1 MGRYKTSNLFFIV
14 VLLLGIGGLIPK
26 IAGAV
31 EPFPA
36 RPVQIIIPFPP
47 GGLTD
52 LVGRPFASSL
62 EKVLKQPVAIMN
74 KPGAG
79 GVVGMQAASIAKPD
93 GYTLMVALSAI
104 SIMPE
109 IDILFGRPPTYKM
122 DDFTPIA
129 RLTADPNILVVRKE
143 APWKTLQE
151 FVAEAKRR
159 PDEIKYSSAGVYSG
173 LHVSMELFTH
183 AAGIKLRHIPSA
195 GGGPALT
202 ATLGG
207 HVECQFSAPNIV
219 YPHIKAGT
227 LRVLAGSG
235 DKRLA
240 ALPNVPTLKELGY
253 EVEFYA
259 WSGFFAPKA
268 TPPEIIKILR
278 EAANKAI
285 NSEEFRTAMQK
296 IETPIAYLDADDFKK
311 FWDKDAKMVIEAV
324 RRLGKVQ

>member
-1 MGRYKTSNLFFIV
+1 MGKNMTANLFLLV
-14 VLLLGIGGLIPK
+14 VLFFGINELIPGM
-26 IAGAV
+26 AEAA
-31 EPFPA
+31 ELYPS
-36 RPVQIIIPFPP
+36 RPIQLIVPFPP

-62 EKVLKQPVAIMN
+62 EKVLKQPVAIVN

-104 SIMPE
+104 SVMPE
-109 IDILFGRPPTYKM
+109 IDIIFGRPPTYKM
-122 DDFTPIA
+122 DNFIPIA
-129 RLTADPNILVVRKE
+129 RLTADPNIFVVRKE

-151 FVAEAKRR
+151 FVADAKSR
-159 PDEIKYSSAGVYSG
+159 PNEIKYSSAGVYSG
-173 LHVSMELFTH
+173 LHITMELFMH
-183 AAGIKLRHIPSA
+183 AAGIQLRHIPTA
-195 GGGPALT
+195 GGGPGLT
-202 ATLGG
+202 AALGG
-207 HVECQFSAPNIV
+207 HVECMFTAPNIV
-219 YPHIKAGT
+219 LSHVRAGT

-253 EVEFYA
+253 DVEFYA

-268 TPPEIIKILR
+268 TPPDIIEILR
-278 EAANKAI
+278 EASKKAI
-285 NSEEFRTAMQK
+285 NSQEFKTAMQK
-296 IETPIAYLDADDFKK
+296 IETPIAYLDADDFKR
-311 FWDKDAKMVIEAV
+311 FWDKDAKIVIEAV

>member
-1 MGRYKTSNLFFIV
+1 MGKKKTAK
-14 VLLLGIGGLIPK
+14 LLLLMVLFLGMSGLIPK
-26 IAGAV
+26 NAGAA
-31 EPFPA
+31 EPYPS
-36 RPVQIIIPFPP
+36 RPIQLIIPFPP

-62 EKVLKQPVAIMN
+62 EKVLRQPVAVVN

-104 SIMPE
+104 SVMPE

-122 DDFTPIA
+122 EDFVPIA
-129 RLTADPNILVVRKE
+129 RLTADPNIFVVRNE

-151 FVAEAKRR
+151 FVVDAKRR
-159 PDEIKYSSAGVYSG
+159 PNEIKYSSAGVYSG
-173 LHVSMELFTH
+173 LHITMELFMH
-183 AAGIKLRHIPSA
+183 AAGIQLRHIPTA
-195 GGGPALT
+195 GGGPGLT
-202 ATLGG
+202 AALGG
-207 HVECQFSAPNIV
+207 HVECLFSAPNIV
-219 YPHIKAGT
+219 LSHVKAGT

-235 DKRLA
+235 ERRLA
-240 ALPNVPTLKELGY
+240 ALPDVPTLKELGY
-253 EVEFYA
+253 DVEFYA

-268 TPPEIIKILR
+268 TPPDIIQILR
-278 EAANKAI
+278 EGAKKAVE
-285 NSEEFRTAMQK
+285 SQEFKTAMHK